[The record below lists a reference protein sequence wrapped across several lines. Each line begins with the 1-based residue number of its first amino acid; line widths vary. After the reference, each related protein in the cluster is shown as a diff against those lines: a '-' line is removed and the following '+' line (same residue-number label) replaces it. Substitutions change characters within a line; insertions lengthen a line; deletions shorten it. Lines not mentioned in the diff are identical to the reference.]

1 MGTTSEETAA
11 PGWIRRVLIGRN
23 PKRTVVR
30 MAVWVAVL
38 LVLGKLVLVPV
49 RVQGISMLPTYK
61 ENGINVVNRLA
72 FFFHKPKRGDVVAI
86 RIADEHILF
95 PHILYLKRIVALPGE
110 TIAWSNG
117 QVLINGQV
125 LDEPYLKLRGH
136 WTEEP
141 EEVGPDEYF
150 VVGDNR
156 AMGWND
162 HEKGRAS
169 RRQILGKI
177 LW

>member
-1 MGTTSEETAA
+1 MVQDSEETV
-11 PGWIRRVLIGRN
+11 PPSWVRRMLIGRS
-23 PKRTVVR
+23 PKRTLVR
-30 MAVWVAVL
+30 MAITVIVL
-38 LVLGKLVLVPV
+38 LAVGKLLLVPV
-49 RVQGISMLPTYK
+49 RVEGISMLTTYK
-61 ENGINVVNRLA
+61 ENGINVVNRMA
-72 FFFHKPKRGDVVAI
+72 FLFHNPRRGDVVAI

-95 PHILYLKRIVALPGE
+95 PHILYLKRVIALPGE
-110 TIAWSNG
+110 TIAFRNG

-125 LDEPYLKLRGH
+125 LDEPYLKLRGR
-136 WTEEP
+136 WTHEP

-156 AMGWND
+156 AMNWND

>member
-1 MGTTSEETAA
+1 MGQDSKETVS
-11 PGWIRRVLIGRN
+11 PGWIRRVLIGRS
-23 PKRTVVR
+23 PKRTLVR
-30 MAVWVAVL
+30 MAIWAVIL
-38 LVLGKLVLVPV
+38 LGIGKLVLVPV
-49 RVQGISMLPTYK
+49 RVEGISMLPSYR
-61 ENGINVVNRLA
+61 ENRINMVNRLA
-72 FFFHKPKRGDVVAI
+72 FLFHNPQRGDVVAI

-95 PHILYLKRIVALPGE
+95 PHILYLKRVIALPGE
-110 TIAWSNG
+110 TIAFRNG

-125 LDEPYLKLRGH
+125 LDEPYLKYRGR
-136 WTEEP
+136 WTHEP
-141 EEVGPDEYF
+141 EQVGPDEYF

-177 LW
+177 VW

>member
-1 MGTTSEETAA
+1 M
-11 PGWIRRVLIGRN
+11 
-23 PKRTVVR
+23 TVT
-30 MAVWVAVL
+30 AVL
-38 LVLGKLVLVPV
+38 LLAIGKLVLVPV
-49 RVQGISMLPTYK
+49 RVEGISMMPTYK
-61 ENGINVVNRLA
+61 ENRINVVNRLA
-72 FFFHKPKRGDVVAI
+72 FLFHSPQRGDVVAI
-86 RIADEHILF
+86 RVADEHILF
-95 PHILYLKRIVALPGE
+95 PHILYLKRVIALPGE
-110 TIAWSNG
+110 TIAFRNG

-125 LDEPYLKLRGH
+125 LDEPYLRFRGH
-136 WTEEP
+136 WTHEP